1 MNGHPNGHPPQPRPP
16 QSQQQPPQQQQ
27 QQQQQRRESPRGVT
41 LEDKPLNSH
50 RRNDSHFGS
59 HDDFYAFLDNNR
71 VPSMATIPNGNS
83 SNGGGETGPPQAPI
97 PPQQQ
102 QQQQQQ
108 QRNLP
113 SQSRPPVT
121 NIFPDRSRPPSH
133 SGSYTG
139 SRSEEPPVDRNSG
152 AKMAR
157 QNQRRGGPPTKPLAK
172 QQQRNSSPTPPMSS
186 SSSPT
191 HPHSSRPVSSANDQD
206 ANPASIQRLR
216 TPNVLECVL
225 QPLEQKIREYDQLM
239 RREQEEIKRLDDEL
253 RILQAR
259 RAEAEGKFG
268 EAKAKHDEYQRQYND
283 VERAMSGEL
292 STSPREPQQQR
303 PGTMQGTGP
312 GAQQQRPMSVRRFGD
327 DVNGEDFEDDDEEFS
342 VPAFGPGRRIN
353 SQQSFSRASQKT
365 AGKERFRFSN
375 LFGSGR

>member
-1 MNGHPNGHPPQPRPP
+1 MDPYASSNGHSNGHPPQPS
-16 QSQQQPPQQQQ
+16 SQQPQHPPQQH
-27 QQQQQRRESPRGVT
+27 RESPRGVT
-41 LEDKPLNSH
+41 LEDKPINSH
-50 RRNDSHFGS
+50 RRNNSHFGS

-71 VPSMATIPNGNS
+71 GPSMAANLNGPS
-83 SNGGGETGPPQAPI
+83 SNGAGDLGPPQAPM
-97 PPQQQ
+97 PPQ

-121 NIFPDRSRPPSH
+121 NIFPDRSRPSSH

-139 SRSEEPPVDRNSG
+139 SRSEELLVDRNAS

-172 QQQRNSSPTPPMSS
+172 PQQRTSSPTPPMSS

-191 HPHSSRPVSSANDQD
+191 HPHSSRPVSSTNDPEN
-206 ANPASIQRLR
+206 AAASIQRLR

-239 RREQEEIKRLDDEL
+239 RREQEEIKRLDEEL

-259 RAEAEGKFG
+259 RAEAEDKFN
-268 EAKAKHDEYQRQYND
+268 ESKAKHDEYRRQYTD

-292 STSPREPQQQR
+292 PMSPREPQQR
-303 PGTMQGTGP
+303 PATMQGAVGP
-312 GAQQQRPMSVRRFGD
+312 GPQQRPMSVRRFGD
-327 DVNGEDFEDDDEEFS
+327 DVNGDEFVEDDEEFAI
-342 VPAFGPGRRIN
+342 PAFGPGRRIN

-365 AGKERFRFSN
+365 GGKERFRFSS
-375 LFGSGR
+375 LFGGGR